1 MKNHFEFAFK
11 NKSQW
16 CWSISTL
23 VASQI
28 IKDYN
33 VYFNFYAPELPWE
46 IQELDFYKLDNA
58 RSFDE
63 QFEEIQRINFPFEN
77 RIFFYSDH
85 KQNETILRMKINE
98 AKLNLLGKKQSASMT
113 NIFNLTKLKKEDI
126 QKVLEDDEKKIQPV
140 FNFE

>member
-1 MKNHFEFAFK
+1 MKNNFEFAFK
-11 NKSQW
+11 NKSKW

-46 IQELDFYKLDNA
+46 IQDLDFYKLDNA

-63 QFEEIQRINFPFEN
+63 QIDKIKRINFPYEN
-77 RIFFYSDH
+77 RIFFYTDH

-98 AKLNLLGKKQSASMT
+98 AKLNLLGKKQSLSLT
-113 NIFNLTKLKKEDI
+113 NIVNLTKLKKEDI
-126 QKVLEDDEKKIQPV
+126 KKVFEDDDKKVQPV
-140 FNFE
+140 FQF